1 MRLVRA
7 CVAVALSALLS
18 GCYLLQ
24 AAQGQLSL
32 AANRQPIPKVM
43 AAPGTSDA
51 LRMRLDYVLKV
62 REFASAELGL
72 PDNGSYRSYV
82 DVGRPFVLWNVFAT
96 QEFSVEPKRWC
107 FPIAGCVVYRGYF
120 HQSAAERYARRL
132 RSKDYDAA
140 TGGVPAYSTLGHF
153 DDPVVSTMMPWGDAQ
168 LAATIFHELAHQ
180 VAYAKDDSAFN
191 EAFASTVEDVG
202 IERWLIQTG
211 QGQELAAWQAQEKRA
226 AQFHALLL
234 ATRDRLRALYATHLP
249 HAQMYYRKQQ
259 EFGRLK
265 YEYSLLKAEWHGYR
279 GYDRWFDRPLNNA
292 DLVPTATYE
301 TCVPGFKR
309 LLDSVGG
316 DLPQF
321 YAKVKELAES
331 SRAERREK
339 VCSEKELGVRG

>member
-1 MRLVRA
+1 M
-7 CVAVALSALLS
+7 LLS
-18 GCYLLQ
+18 GCYYLQ

-32 AANRQPIPKVM
+32 AAKRQPIPKVIQT
-43 AAPGTSDA
+43 PETPEK
-51 LRMRLDYVLKV
+51 LRARLNYVLEV
-62 REFASAELGL
+62 REFASAQLAL
-72 PDNGSYRSYV
+72 PNNDSYRSYV

-120 HQSAAERYARRL
+120 HESAAESYASRL
-132 RSKDYDAA
+132 RNKGYDAA
-140 TGGVPAYSTLGHF
+140 IGGVPAYSTLGHF

-180 VAYAKDDSAFN
+180 VVYAKDDTAFN
-191 EAFASTVEDVG
+191 EAFASTVEEVG
-202 IERWLIQTG
+202 IQRWLAQAG
-211 QGQELAAWQAQEKRA
+211 RDGELAAWQTQERRA

-234 ATRDRLRALYATHLP
+234 ATRERLQVLYATALP
-249 HAQMYYRKQQ
+249 RDEMYYRKQQ

-265 YEYSLLKAEWHGYR
+265 YEYTLLKHEWHGYR
-279 GYDRWFDRPLNNA
+279 GYDHWFDRPLNNA

-309 LLDSVGG
+309 LLDSVQG

-321 YAKVKELAES
+321 YSSVKELAKKP
-331 SRAERREK
+331 RAERRK
-339 VCSEKELGVRG
+339 AVCEAAMRVEM